1 MPWELGAVAAFSLVA
16 LASATAGQGLT
27 AVVLVSGLGT
37 AGVLVG
43 AVQFMKLAN
52 RSAQRRIANGDYPDI
67 ASLRSSEK
75 PGQDMIEGPTA

>member
-37 AGVLVG
+37 AGMLVG
-43 AVQFMKLAN
+43 AVQLMKLAN
-52 RSAQRRIANGDYPDI
+52 RTAQRRIANGDYPDI
-67 ASLRSSEK
+67 ASVRSGETSRH
-75 PGQDMIEGPTA
+75 DRIEGPAA